1 MHTRTD
7 AHTPDLS
14 DTSCGASPAK
24 PLHLTL
30 PYQPPRSQPSTLLAH
45 VLPPSAAPL
54 VYRLASVAVREPKRN
69 SYTFKSQTTGSV
81 FGASS
86 NEPPDNVQSI
96 QSAILNRH
104 WTSKGSAFSTRER
117 FPRVR
122 AKWKD

>member
-1 MHTRTD
+1 M
-7 AHTPDLS
+7 
-14 DTSCGASPAK
+14 
-24 PLHLTL
+24 
-30 PYQPPRSQPSTLLAH
+30 LAH
-45 VLPPSAAPL
+45 VLPPSATPL

-96 QSAILNRH
+96 QSAVLNRH